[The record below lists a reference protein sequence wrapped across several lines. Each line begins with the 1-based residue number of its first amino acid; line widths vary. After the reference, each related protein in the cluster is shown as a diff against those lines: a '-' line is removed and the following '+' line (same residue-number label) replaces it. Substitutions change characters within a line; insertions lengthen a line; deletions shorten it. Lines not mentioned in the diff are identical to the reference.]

1 LWGFLRNQHDR
12 DMVPVY
18 DQKHEFAR
26 TLGRSLEKGTA
37 MKGRISFIPS
47 SQPAWQDR
55 FKVPTIEALREA
67 LPPAATR
74 AFDNVLSAMRELDN
88 LTEHL
93 AWHGEC
99 WRWTIEF
106 RAAATRR
113 NAANLE
119 PLAVIVPNPAD
130 LQLAVPLSRE
140 FVRSLPIKRMKR
152 AVRDGLE
159 LAQEPFDS
167 HWGVWSITS
176 RSLIDDLQ
184 DLVELKLRHLARKAV

>member
-1 LWGFLRNQHDR
+1 MAN
-12 DMVPVY
+12 
-18 DQKHEFAR
+18 
-26 TLGRSLEKGTA
+26 KGST
-37 MKGRISFIPS
+37 ISSYP
-47 SQPAWQDR
+47 PAWHDR
-55 FKVPTIEALREA
+55 FKVPTVQRLREA
-67 LPPAATR
+67 LSPSTR
-74 AFDNVLSAMRELDN
+74 SAFDNLLAN
-88 LTEHL
+88 LRDIDGVSESL

-106 RAAATRR
+106 HSHSPGPGIRMGRGMNQRDA
-113 NAANLE
+113 
-119 PLAVIVPNPAD
+119 LAVIVPNPAD
-130 LQLAVPLSRE
+130 LQLAMPMSRD
-140 FVRSLPIKRMKR
+140 FAQSLPVKRMKS